1 MQVNGDAAK
10 VYRERMRRALD
21 HIGRNLDGDLG
32 LDALSAV
39 AAFSKH
45 HFHRQFSEMFGLSV
59 HNYVQL
65 ARLKRASYRLAYR
78 DEVPI
83 IEIALDIGYEAPE
96 AFSRAFRRRI
106 GQSPREF
113 RNQPDW
119 SPWHAAYAPF
129 HRART
134 IHMTNYDDDQ
144 IRLLDFP
151 VTPVA
156 VLEHRGDPR
165 AIGDSIRRFIAWRKE
180 TGLRPPESATYNIL
194 YTDPESSAPDQYR
207 LDLCAGTKSPVD
219 PNAAGIVHGEIA
231 GGRCAVLRLVGSSD
245 DLRSAIAFL
254 YADWLPRS
262 GEEPRDAPLFV
273 QRVRFFPD
281 VPEHEAI
288 TDIFLPIR

>member
-1 MQVNGDAAK
+1 
-10 VYRERMRRALD
+10 MRRVLD
-21 HIGRNLDGDLG
+21 HIDRNLGGDLG

-65 ARLKRASYRLAYR
+65 ARLKRASYSLVYR

-83 IEIALDIGYEAPE
+83 IEIALDSGYEAPE
-96 AFSRAFRRRI
+96 AFSRAFRGRI

-129 HRART
+129 HHART
-134 IHMTNYDDDQ
+134 IHMTDYADDQ

-151 VTPVA
+151 ATPVA
-156 VLEHRGDPR
+156 VLEHRGDPHT
-165 AIGDSIRRFIAWRKE
+165 IGDSIRRFIAWRKE

-194 YTDPESSAPDQYR
+194 YTDPETTPPDQYR
-207 LDLCAGTKSPVD
+207 VDLCAETRRPVT
-219 PNAAGIVHGEIA
+219 PNAAGVVDGEIA

-281 VPEHEAI
+281 VPENEAI
-288 TDIFLPIR
+288 TDIFLPIG